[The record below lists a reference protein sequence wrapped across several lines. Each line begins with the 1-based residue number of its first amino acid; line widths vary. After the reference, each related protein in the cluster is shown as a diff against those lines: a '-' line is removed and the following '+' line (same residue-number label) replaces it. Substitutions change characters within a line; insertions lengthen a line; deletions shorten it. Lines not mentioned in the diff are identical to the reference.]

1 MSLYS
6 QAIDELVPVSSSRVA
21 EKGKPLE
28 NIFRSVNI
36 ALLNELKLVYGA
48 MEN

>member
-1 MSLYS
+1 MSLYG

-36 ALLNELKLVYGA
+36 ALLNGLKLVYGA